1 MNALWLFLYLGALVQ
16 MLTLYRLDL
25 NKPSTLLTLLPILM
39 LPLMNRL
46 LRWLPWLASALAL
59 RVAGLV
65 SLGSAV
71 AMARILNLGY
81 WDTTH
86 LGLAALSALVGM
98 GLLVVVRS
106 STWNGTGLGL
116 WLWIAAWEI
125 TGSWHPILPFLGAG
139 LSAGLGGFGFW
150 PESRAEIPA
159 SRNVHPFSIMLLLG
173 LVLPKPWF
181 DFNLEGAWAQAMA
194 AFAVAVGV
202 AGLMKVRERL
212 DRIPT
217 AAFALLLAVAFVAY
231 PSAWAVLWAAG
242 VGLVWGALWRRLPKP
257 LSLTPLTLGFLLGLL
272 VSYALH
278 SNLGVPVLRRLIW
291 WGS

>member
-25 NKPSTLLTLLPILM
+25 NKPSTLITLLPILM

-46 LRWLPWLASALAL
+46 LRGLPWLASAAAL

-65 SLGSAV
+65 SFGSAV
-71 AMARILNLGY
+71 VMARILNLGY

-86 LGLAALSALVGM
+86 LGLAVLSALVGM

-106 STWNGTGLGL
+106 STWNGSEMGV
-116 WLWIAAWEI
+116 WVWIAAWEY
-125 TGSWHPILPFLGAG
+125 TGTWHPVLPFLGAG
-139 LSAGLGGFGFW
+139 VSACLCAFGRW
-150 PESRAEIPA
+150 PEGQAELPTSRTA
-159 SRNVHPFSIMLLLG
+159 HPFWSMVLLG

-181 DFNLEGAWAQAMA
+181 DYNLEGAWAPPMA

-202 AGLMKVRERL
+202 AGLLQLREL
-212 DRIPT
+212 LNRIPT
-217 AAFALLLAVAFVAY
+217 ALFVILLAVAFVAY
-231 PSAWAVLWAAG
+231 PSAWAALWAACI
-242 VGLVWGALWRRLPKP
+242 GLAWGALWRRLPKP
-257 LSLTPLTLGFLLGLL
+257 LSQTSVTLGLLLGML

-278 SNLGVPVLRRLIW
+278 SNLGVPVLRRLVW